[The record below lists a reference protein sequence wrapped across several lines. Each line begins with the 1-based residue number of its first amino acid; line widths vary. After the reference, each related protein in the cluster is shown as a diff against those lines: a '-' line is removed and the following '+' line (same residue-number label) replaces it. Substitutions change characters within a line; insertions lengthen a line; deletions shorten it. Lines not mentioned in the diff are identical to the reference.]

1 MSRFSSARQRA
12 GLDAIAP
19 VASVQQDEGAV
30 TPMAGETM
38 YEIGVT
44 IALHLGFAFVVVLIL
59 QAFGV
64 N

>member
-12 GLDAIAP
+12 DLDAIAP
-19 VASVQQDEGAV
+19 VASVQQDERPVA
-30 TPMAGETM
+30 PMAGETM
-38 YEIGVT
+38 YEIGVI
-44 IALHLGFAFVVVLIL
+44 IALHLAFAFVVVLIL